1 MYNRDGQE
9 WLVCIVII
17 VARQLG
23 TRLNSDDE
31 TATSRQERERGKKK
45 KENETL
51 RLLFIVMNGEQQEQY
66 GEK

>member
-1 MYNRDGQE
+1 MACLHCYNSGEAAGNETKQRRRDRH
-9 WLVCIVII
+9 IP
-17 VARQLG
+17 
-23 TRLNSDDE
+23 TR
-31 TATSRQERERGKKK
+31 EREREK